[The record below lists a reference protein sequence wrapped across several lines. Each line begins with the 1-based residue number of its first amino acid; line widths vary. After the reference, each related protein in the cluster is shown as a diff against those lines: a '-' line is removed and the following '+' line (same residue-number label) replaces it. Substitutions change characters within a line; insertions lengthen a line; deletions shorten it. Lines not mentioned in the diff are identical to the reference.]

1 MVQAN
6 YDLAAITETWWD
18 RSHNWNAVMNNTSE
32 GTGKEGGV
40 VVWPSML
47 ESILMLFSS
56 WLGMVRLSFY
66 GCLCQRENQQGG
78 HPGGDLIWT
87 V

>member
-18 RSHNWNAVMNNTSE
+18 RSHNRNAVMNNTSE

-40 VVWPSML
+40 VAWLSML
-47 ESILMLFSS
+47 ESALMLLSLGLEMLRFS
-56 WLGMVRLSFY
+56 LY
-66 GCLCQRENQQGG
+66 G
-78 HPGGDLIWT
+78 
-87 V
+87 